1 MRILLSLLLFSIF
14 HFPLSLRSQT
24 FVKPFGDTLITETGI
39 AAIQTKKGFIYY
51 AGTITDTAI
60 SRTDMAFIKMDSQ
73 GNVIWKKKFGTVNSD
88 YCNDM
93 TLMPDSTFLLTGY
106 TFDYTNSN
114 ADWMIMK
121 VDTAGNLVWMKTQVK
136 TNTGEALNDAE
147 VTSDLGFI
155 ACGYITDTTGGTGN
169 NSYLV
174 KFDAAGNRQWHKAYG
189 TALNDYGMSV
199 KQTAGGDYVFSA
211 DHQLASSIYN
221 VMVIKTDA
229 SGNQLW
235 NTPVVSPY
243 NSGCKRFIIT
253 SAGDYLVAG
262 ESATASSSKFD
273 AYFVKLNPS
282 GVVYWKRYLGN
293 VPEAE
298 AAFDLFEMPGNIFV
312 AAGYGQ
318 VNSAGKT
325 KVLLLAVDSA
335 ANELYRKYYG
345 NYLVNIGYNIAPS
358 ITGGFLIAGMCTGPE
373 DQYLLIA
380 DSLPSN
386 VGIAEQQTTGVK
398 LFPNPAGEHISI
410 AGWNGNAHLS
420 IVDVLGRQ
428 VAEIREWRGEEVNV
442 SPLRPGVYFIRIADH
457 ARAATI
463 RVVKE

>member
-14 HFPLSLRSQT
+14 HFPFSLGSQP

-51 AGTITDTAI
+51 AGTITDTAT
-60 SRTDMAFIKMDSQ
+60 SRTDMAFIKMDNQ
-73 GNVIWKKKFGTVNSD
+73 GNVIWTKKFGTVNSD

-106 TFDYTNSN
+106 TFDYSNSN
-114 ADWMIMK
+114 ADWMVIK
-121 VDTAGNLVWMKTQVK
+121 ADTAGNLVWMKTHTK
-136 TNTGEALNDAE
+136 TNTGEAFNDAE
-147 VTSDLGFI
+147 ITSDLGFI

-199 KQTAGGDYVFSA
+199 KQTPGGDYVFSA

-253 SAGDYLVAG
+253 STGDYLVAG

-273 AYFVKLNPS
+273 AYFVKLNSS
-282 GVVYWKRYLGN
+282 GAVYWKRYIGN
-293 VPEAE
+293 LPEAE
-298 AAFDLFEMPGNIFV
+298 AAFNLFELPGNLFV

-325 KVLLLAVDSA
+325 KVLLLAIDSA

-345 NYLVNIGYNIAPS
+345 NYLVNMGYNISPS

-386 VGIAEQQTTGVK
+386 VGVAEPMG
-398 LFPNPAGEHISI
+398 LDISAYPNPVRSLLTL
-410 AGWNGNAHLS
+410 NG
-420 IVDVLGRQ
+420 
-428 VAEIREWRGEEVNV
+428 WRGGGQLQVFDLVGRKVLAIDGWQGQPVNF
-442 SPLRPGVYFIRIADH
+442 SLLNAGVYFVRIADH
-457 ARAATI
+457 AQAATI